1 MIRTTVRYGSGE
13 PAVAPPGR
21 AATLLHCRVR
31 GTRIRSAANDETERR
46 PAVDILKTL
55 NLGLR
60 FLLELCLLAALAAW
74 GLTLPAR

>member
-1 MIRTTVRYGSGE
+1 
-13 PAVAPPGR
+13 
-21 AATLLHCRVR
+21 
-31 GTRIRSAANDETERR
+31 
-46 PAVDILKTL
+46 VDILKTL